1 MRPAPGEKRG
11 AGRER
16 RGAKRAAFWPPEASP
31 PYRCCPQHDRARG
44 AAAAECGRRSQPP
57 PTQNN
62 GMAGACRRAR
72 LPPTATRGTAREGT
86 GGGAAEPRR
95 GRAGFCAQPPPPAA
109 LAGAAGAVKAQSR
122 RMHGAPLRSRRD
134 GLRAYRRSADA
145 MSGSTTSG
153 NGGQRPHGG
162 REQHVSKGGLIC
174 KATILPRVRRSSR
187 KRIPRTF
194 ARNRR

>member
-44 AAAAECGRRSQPP
+44 AAAAECDRRSQPP
-57 PTQNN
+57 PTLNN

-86 GGGAAEPRR
+86 GGAQRNPAVGAQAFAPSHRRQLRER
-95 GRAGFCAQPPPPAA
+95 GRRWRLRRKADECTARRCGRGATGCPHTEDVLTRTAAAQRAA
-109 LAGAAGAVKAQSR
+109 TGGSAPTAAASNMHHRLRGELPSR
-122 RMHGAPLRSRRD
+122 RA
-134 GLRAYRRSADA
+134 
-145 MSGSTTSG
+145 
-153 NGGQRPHGG
+153 
-162 REQHVSKGGLIC
+162 
-174 KATILPRVRRSSR
+174 
-187 KRIPRTF
+187 KRWPYL
-194 ARNRR
+194 

>member
-1 MRPAPGEKRG
+1 MKEKEMEICYAPYVVAGFRPGHYIYTRRSANQCAPPPAKNGGRG
-11 AGRER
+11 GSGGARSGRPFGR
-16 RGAKRAAFWPPEASP
+16 LMQAP
-31 PYRCCPQHDRARG
+31 PYLSCPQHDRARG

-57 PTQNN
+57 PTLNN

-134 GLRAYRRSADA
+134 GLRAYREVLTR
-145 MSGSTTSG
+145 
-153 NGGQRPHGG
+153 
-162 REQHVSKGGLIC
+162 
-174 KATILPRVRRSSR
+174 
-187 KRIPRTF
+187 
-194 ARNRR
+194 